1 MWIGTYILT
10 VKIREEITIV
20 KRNKRFLLTIGGI
33 ILPIVTFIIL
43 VMKSAEDV
51 IDESKKED

>member
-1 MWIGTYILT
+1 MWIGTYILA

-51 IDESKKED
+51 IDANKKED

>member
-10 VKIREEITIV
+10 INIREERTIV